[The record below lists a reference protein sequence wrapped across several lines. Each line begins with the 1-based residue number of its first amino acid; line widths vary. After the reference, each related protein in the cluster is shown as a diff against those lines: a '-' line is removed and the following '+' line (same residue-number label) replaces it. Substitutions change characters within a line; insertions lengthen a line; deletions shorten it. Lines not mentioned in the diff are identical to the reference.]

1 MSGWLTANEPPG
13 QHARSWYAETAG
25 TLPDHPPL
33 SGEVRADVCV
43 VGGGYAGLSAAL
55 QLAERG
61 VRVVVLEANR
71 LGWGASGRNG
81 GQLGVG
87 PRADIRKYESM
98 VGRDDAAK
106 VWEIATAANRLVR
119 HLVARHGI
127 DCDLA
132 DGYLEAAWRRADLDD
147 IQAYAALVADA
158 YGHPALEVLDRAGV
172 AALIGTERYH
182 GGFVDRLGGH
192 LHPLKFA
199 LGLGRAAVEAG
210 AVIHERTRV
219 RSVLPGVVEAAGDA
233 GETGVG
239 AGGGGSGGGRVRADH
254 VLIACNGY
262 IDGLAPAASRRMLPI
277 NNFII
282 ATEPLGEN
290 RARAVNRD
298 NLCVADTRF
307 VLNYFRLTPDRRIL
321 WGGGENSGR
330 RFPEDIAG
338 MVRERMLGIYPDLG
352 DLAVTHAWGGTL
364 AITGTRFPLFQ
375 DMGRGVRAIGG
386 WSGSGIHMATMGGRI
401 AADAIGGEAG
411 EWDVLARMPTPAFP
425 GGDWFRVPLLRMAL
439 FWYGLRD
446 RL

>member
-1 MSGWLTANEPPG
+1 MSWLTANERPG
-13 QHARSWYAETAG
+13 EHARSWFAETAG
-25 TLPDHPPL
+25 ALPDHPPL
-33 SGEVRADVCV
+33 AGEARADVCI

-55 QLAERG
+55 HLAERG
-61 VRVVVLEANR
+61 IPVVLLEANR

-87 PRADIRKYESM
+87 PRADIRKYEAL
-98 VGRDDAAK
+98 VGRDEARR
-106 VWEIATAANRLVR
+106 VWEISLAANRLVR
-119 HLVARHGI
+119 DLIARHGI

-147 IQAYAALVADA
+147 MQAYAAHVAGA
-158 YGHPALEVLDRAGV
+158 YGHPALELLDRAGV

-192 LHPLKFA
+192 LHPLRYA
-199 LGLGRAAVEAG
+199 LGLGRAAAAAG

-219 RSVLPGVVEAAGDA
+219 RSVAPGLVKAE
-233 GETGVG
+233 
-239 AGGGGSGGGRVRADH
+239 GGRVRAGH
-254 VLIACNGY
+254 VLLACNGY

-277 NNFII
+277 NNFLI

-290 RARAVNRD
+290 RARMINRD
-298 NLCVADTRF
+298 DLCVADTRF
-307 VLNYFRLTPDRRIL
+307 VLNYFCLTPDRRLL
-321 WGGGENSGR
+321 WGGGESSGR
-330 RFPEDIAG
+330 RFPADIAS
-338 MVRERMLGIYPDLG
+338 MVRRRMLEIYPDLAG
-352 DLAVTHAWGGTL
+352 LGITHAWGGTL

-375 DMGRGVRAIGG
+375 DLRPGVRAIGG

-401 AADAIGGEAG
+401 AAEAIAG
-411 EWDVLARMPTPAFP
+411 ETGDWDVLARMPTPAFP
-425 GGDWFRVPLLRMAL
+425 GGDWLRVPLLRLAL